1 MPDKLIKSLI
11 DIDRSARE
19 RLDALKSEKANLDQ
33 FFKAERNRM
42 LTALQ
47 DEIKGQIQVAQSEM
61 KQNIVLKKA
70 ELESEYR
77 SVLMQIEE
85 LYRLK
90 KQTWIDEIYR
100 QCTKT
105 L

>member
-19 RLDALKSEKANLDQ
+19 RLDALKAEKANLDQ
-33 FFKAERNRM
+33 FFKAERSRM
-42 LTALQ
+42 LTQLQ
-47 DEIKGQIQVAQSEM
+47 NEIQGKITVAQNEM
-61 KQNIVLKKA
+61 KQNIELKKI

-77 SVLMQIEE
+77 SVLTQIDQ
-85 LYRLK
+85 LYASK
-90 KQTWIDEIYR
+90 KQEWIDEIYR

-105 L
+105 V